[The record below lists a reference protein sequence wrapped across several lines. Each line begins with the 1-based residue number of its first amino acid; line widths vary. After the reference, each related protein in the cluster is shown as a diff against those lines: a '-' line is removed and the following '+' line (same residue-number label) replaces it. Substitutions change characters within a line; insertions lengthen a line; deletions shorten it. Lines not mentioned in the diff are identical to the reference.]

1 MLTITMDPHPLL
13 HAICFTTHFPM
24 PIGELPQPEWLTDLL
39 KPEPTL
45 APVPL
50 APVSEEY
57 RKSIRQ
63 LLRFGGF
70 KPSGRS
76 KPASEYLVRA
86 ANANELPPINGAV
99 DVLNAVSLHGGMAIG
114 VIDLNLCRPPLH
126 IAIGQPGEHYVFN
139 ASGQDMELKGLIC
152 LYDQDGPCA
161 NPVKDSQRTKTNPS
175 TTDTLTIMW
184 GSNDDPQRTIDAASW
199 YRQLLSQLGAS
210 TEDAEVRVAERPQA

>member
-13 HAICFTTHFPM
+13 HPICFTTHFPVPM
-24 PIGELPQPEWLTDLL
+24 GELPQPDWLTDLL
-39 KPEPTL
+39 SLTPSL
-45 APVPL
+45 ASVPL
-50 APVSEEY
+50 TPVSEDY

-86 ANANELPPINGAV
+86 AGSGDLHPINGAV
-99 DVLNAVSLHGGMAIG
+99 DVLNAVSLHAGMAIG
-114 VIDLNLCRPPLH
+114 VIDLQLCQPPLH
-126 IAIGQPGEHYVFN
+126 LAIAKEGEHYIFN

-152 LYDQDGPCA
+152 MYDQQGPCA
-161 NPVKDSQRTKTNPS
+161 NPVKDSQRTKTTAA

-184 GSNDDPQRTIDAASW
+184 GTNDDPQRTLDAAQW
-199 YRQLLSQLGAS
+199 YRRLLAELGA
-210 TEDAEVRVAERPQA
+210 TTADVAVQIVHNDG